1 MSCVRKWA
9 EVPPKSVTVFAKNI
23 VQKDGGGGYSTF
35 ESVVRMTLFCF
46 LRCFIG
52 GEKLPFLYISPKYL
66 RCKKILALRQS
77 RNAKFRF
84 RCHFY
89 TELQNA
95 TTLSTNGHGLFLVL
109 PVFWRPVT
117 KLQIIG
123 WLNNKVGL
131 PPIMRANNDMT
142 LCMNPESRQFFESTH
157 KLVVRCTPTYNLYKA
172 RSGASCERR
181 VESHQLQSWPTW
193 PCPA

>member
-1 MSCVRKWA
+1 MFDIIYTSDNIHLKCFGCEKLVWNRDTVKYFNVSCVRKWA

-23 VQKDGGGGYSTF
+23 VQKDGGGGVLDFWVCCENDTIF
-35 ESVVRMTLFCF
+35 F
-46 LRCFIG
+46 LKCFIG
-52 GEKLPFLYISPKYL
+52 GQKLPFLYISPKYL

-117 KLQIIG
+117 KLQIQYH
-123 WLNNKVGL
+123 
-131 PPIMRANNDMT
+131 R
-142 LCMNPESRQFFESTH
+142 
-157 KLVVRCTPTYNLYKA
+157 VV
-172 RSGASCERR
+172 E
-181 VESHQLQSWPTW
+181 LQSWSATNN
-193 PCPA
+193 ARE

>member
-1 MSCVRKWA
+1 MFDIIYTSDNVQLKCFGCEKWVWFRDTVKYFNVSCVRKWA

-95 TTLSTNGHGLFLVL
+95 TTNGHGLFLVL

-117 KLQIIG
+117 KLQIQYH
-123 WLNNKVGL
+123 
-131 PPIMRANNDMT
+131 R
-142 LCMNPESRQFFESTH
+142 
-157 KLVVRCTPTYNLYKA
+157 VV
-172 RSGASCERR
+172 E
-181 VESHQLQSWPTW
+181 LQSWSATNN
-193 PCPA
+193 ARE